1 MLANTIT
8 MTAIALVQKVKNLP
22 TVSHAA
28 LKLISLL
35 DKPSVDNDE
44 IVQII
49 KYDNVL
55 TAKLLRACNA
65 PSFGLGESVSSVDQA
80 VLILGHTQ
88 IFHIVMT
95 LAFGSV
101 MTVSTLPYTIEMN
114 ELWEHSLVTAMASQ
128 IVLDEVP
135 ELNSEANIAFTANL
149 LHDIGKM
156 VLAQTVKTEELS
168 EIRDRISRKQISG
181 TEAEKEVLELDHA
194 EVGAALLQSWRL
206 PENICEAVGNHHR
219 PVITTRPPLS
229 VEVHLANAVAHRA
242 KPPPGQ
248 SIHDTLIADNV
259 ATGLKINEEK
269 LAGMAKTFGESSEQM
284 DRFMAM
290 A

>member
-1 MLANTIT
+1 MS
-8 MTAIALVQKVKNLP
+8 AIALVQKVKDLP
-22 TVSHAA
+22 SVSHAA

-65 PSFGLGESVSSVDQA
+65 PSFGLGESVASVDQA

-101 MTVSTLPYTIEMN
+101 MTVSSLPYTIEMN
-114 ELWEHSLVTAMASQ
+114 ELWEHSLVTAVASE

-135 ELNSEANIAFTANL
+135 EVSAEANVAFTANL
-149 LHDIGKM
+149 LHDIGKV
-156 VLAQTVKTEELS
+156 VLAQTVKAEELS
-168 EIRDRISRKQISG
+168 EIRDRITRKQISG
-181 TEAEKEVLELDHA
+181 TDAEREVLGLDHA

-206 PENICEAVGNHHR
+206 PENIFEAVANHHR
-219 PVITTRPPLS
+219 PVVKSKPPLS
-229 VEVHLANAVAHRA
+229 VEVHIANAIAHRA

-248 SIHDTLIADNV
+248 SVHDPRIADTVTAAFSIQNKK
-259 ATGLKINEEK
+259 LEEMTAAFDK
-269 LAGMAKTFGESSEQM
+269 SSGRM

-290 A
+290 V

>member
-1 MLANTIT
+1 

-28 LKLISLL
+28 LKLINLL

-65 PSFGLGESVSSVDQA
+65 PAFGLGESVASVDQA

-101 MTVSTLPYTIEMN
+101 MTISSLPYTIEMN
-114 ELWEHSLVTAMASQ
+114 ELWEHSLVTAMASE
-128 IVLDEVP
+128 IVLDQVP
-135 ELNSEANIAFTANL
+135 GLNAELNVAFTANL
-149 LHDIGKM
+149 LHDIGKV
-156 VLAQTVKTEELS
+156 VLAQTVKAEELS

-181 TEAEKEVLELDHA
+181 TDAEKEVLGLDHA
-194 EVGAALLQSWRL
+194 EVGAALLQIWRL
-206 PENICEAVGNHHR
+206 PENIVEAVANHHN
-219 PVITTRPPLS
+219 PAMKSRPPLS
-229 VEVHLANAVAHRA
+229 AEVHIANAVAHRA

-248 SIHDTLIADNV
+248 SIHDPRITEAV
-259 ATGLKINEEK
+259 AAALKIKEEK
-269 LAGMAKTFGESSEQM
+269 LEEMAAAFGKSTEQM
-284 DRFMAM
+284 DRFMTM
-290 A
+290 V

>member
-1 MLANTIT
+1 MSKLLANTIT

-65 PSFGLGESVSSVDQA
+65 PSFGLGEAVSSVDQA

-101 MTVSTLPYTIEMN
+101 MTISSLPYTIEMN
-114 ELWEHSLVTAMASQ
+114 ELWEHSLVTAMAS
-128 IVLDEVP
+128 EMWR
-135 ELNSEANIAFTANL
+135 S
-149 LHDIGKM
+149 
-156 VLAQTVKTEELS
+156 S
-168 EIRDRISRKQISG
+168 
-181 TEAEKEVLELDHA
+181 
-194 EVGAALLQSWRL
+194 AA
-206 PENICEAVGNHHR
+206 
-219 PVITTRPPLS
+219 T
-229 VEVHLANAVAHRA
+229 
-242 KPPPGQ
+242 PG
-248 SIHDTLIADNV
+248 
-259 ATGLKINEEK
+259 
-269 LAGMAKTFGESSEQM
+269 
-284 DRFMAM
+284 
-290 A
+290 

>member
-1 MLANTIT
+1 

-28 LKLISLL
+28 LKLVSLL

-65 PSFGLGESVSSVDQA
+65 PSFGLGESVASVDQA

-101 MTVSTLPYTIEMN
+101 MTISSLPYTIEMN
-114 ELWEHSLVTAMASQ
+114 ELWEHSLVTAMAAQ
-128 IVLDEVP
+128 MVLDRVT
-135 ELNSEANIAFTANL
+135 ELNAEPNVAFTANL
-149 LHDIGKM
+149 LHDIGKV
-156 VLAQTVKTEELS
+156 VLAQTVKAEELS

-181 TEAEKEVLELDHA
+181 TDAEKEVLGLDHA
-194 EVGAALLQSWRL
+194 EVGAALLEIWRL
-206 PENICEAVGNHHR
+206 PENICEAVAHHHQPVMKPR
-219 PVITTRPPLS
+219 PALS
-229 VEVHLANAVAHRA
+229 AEVHIANAIAHRA
-242 KPPPGQ
+242 KPPPNQ
-248 SIHDTLIADNV
+248 SVHDPRISDSV
-259 ATGLKINEEK
+259 AAALNLKEEK
-269 LAGMAKTFGESSEQM
+269 LAEMAEAFGKSSEQT

-290 A
+290 V

>member
-1 MLANTIT
+1 
-8 MTAIALVQKVKNLP
+8 MTAIALVQKVKNLL

-35 DKPSVDNDE
+35 DKPTVDNEE

-88 IFHIVMT
+88 IFHTVMT

-101 MTVSTLPYTIEMN
+101 MTISSLPYTIEMN
-114 ELWEHSLVTAMASQ
+114 ELWEHSLVTAMAAE
-128 IVLDEVP
+128 IVLDQVP
-135 ELNSEANIAFTANL
+135 ELNAEANVAFTANL

-156 VLAQTVKTEELS
+156 VLAQTVKAEELS
-168 EIRDRISRKQISG
+168 EIRDRITRKQISG
-181 TEAEKEVLELDHA
+181 TDAEKEVLGLEHA
-194 EVGAALLQSWRL
+194 EVGGALLQIWRL
-206 PENICEAVGNHHR
+206 PESIVEAVSNHHR
-219 PVITTRPPLS
+219 PVMKSRPPLS
-229 VEVHLANAVAHRA
+229 VEVHIANAIAHRA

-248 SIHDTLIADNV
+248 SVHDPRVTDAV
-259 ATGLKINEEK
+259 AEALKINEQK
-269 LAGMAKTFGESSEQM
+269 LEEMAAVFSKSSEQM

-290 A
+290 V

>member
-1 MLANTIT
+1 

-35 DKPSVDNDE
+35 DKPSVDNEE

-101 MTVSTLPYTIEMN
+101 MTVSSLSYTIEMN

-128 IVLDEVP
+128 IVLDGVP
-135 ELNSEANIAFTANL
+135 ELSAETNVAFTANL

-156 VLAQTVKTEELS
+156 VLAQTVKLEELA
-168 EIRDRISRKQISG
+168 EIRDRISRKLISG
-181 TEAEKEVLELDHA
+181 VDAEKEVLGLDHA

-206 PENICEAVGNHHR
+206 PENIVEAVGNHHR
-219 PVITTRPPLS
+219 PVFKSRPPLS
-229 VEVHLANAVAHRA
+229 VVVHIANAVAHRA

-248 SIHDTLIADNV
+248 SVHDTNITEAVATALKIKEENV
-259 ATGLKINEEK
+259 AKMAEEFSK
-269 LAGMAKTFGESSEQM
+269 SAEQM

-290 A
+290 V

>member
-1 MLANTIT
+1 

-28 LKLISLL
+28 LKLVSLL

-65 PSFGLGESVSSVDQA
+65 PSFGLGESVASVDQA

-101 MTVSTLPYTIEMN
+101 MTISSLPYTIEMN
-114 ELWEHSLVTAMASQ
+114 ELWEHSLVTAMAAQ
-128 IVLDEVP
+128 MVLDRVP
-135 ELNSEANIAFTANL
+135 ELNAEANVAFTANL
-149 LHDIGKM
+149 LHDIGKV
-156 VLAQTVKTEELS
+156 VLAQTVKAEELS

-181 TEAEKEVLELDHA
+181 SDAEKEVLGLDHA
-194 EVGAALLQSWRL
+194 EVGAALLEIWRL
-206 PENICEAVGNHHR
+206 PENICEAVAHHHHPAMKPR
-219 PVITTRPPLS
+219 PALS
-229 VEVHLANAVAHRA
+229 AEVHIANAIAHRA
-242 KPPPGQ
+242 KPPPNQ
-248 SIHDTLIADNV
+248 SVHDPRISDSV
-259 ATGLKINEEK
+259 AAALGLKEEK
-269 LAGMAKTFGESSEQM
+269 LTEMAEAFGKSSEQT

-290 A
+290 V

>member
-1 MLANTIT
+1 

-65 PSFGLGESVSSVDQA
+65 PSFGLGEPVSSVDQA

-101 MTVSTLPYTIEMN
+101 MTISSLPYTIEMN
-114 ELWEHSLVTAMASQ
+114 ELWEHSLVTAMASE
-128 IVLDEVP
+128 IVLDEVT
-135 ELNSEANIAFTANL
+135 ELNAEANVAFTANL

-156 VLAQTVKTEELS
+156 VLAQTVKPEELS

-181 TEAEKEVLELDHA
+181 TDAEKEVLGLDHA

-206 PENICEAVGNHHR
+206 PESIIEAVANHHR
-219 PVITTRPPLS
+219 PAVKSRPPLS
-229 VEVHLANAVAHRA
+229 VEVHIANAMAHRA

-248 SIHDTLIADNV
+248 SVQDPRIADAV
-259 ATGLKINEEK
+259 AAALGINEEK
-269 LAGMAKTFGESSEQM
+269 MKSMTEDFGKSSERM

-290 A
+290 V

>member
-1 MLANTIT
+1 

-80 VLILGHTQ
+80 VLIMGHTQ

-101 MTVSTLPYTIEMN
+101 MTVATLPYTIEMN
-114 ELWEHSLVTAMASQ
+114 ELWEHSLVTAMASGL
-128 IVLDEVP
+128 VLDELP
-135 ELNSEANIAFTANL
+135 ELNAEANVAFTANL

-156 VLAQTVKTEELS
+156 VLAQTVKPEELS

-181 TEAEKEVLELDHA
+181 TDAEKEVLGLDHA
-194 EVGAALLQSWRL
+194 EVGEALLQSWRL

-219 PVITTRPPLS
+219 PPAKSSRPPLS
-229 VEVHLANAVAHRA
+229 VEVHIANAIAHRG

-248 SIHDTLIADNV
+248 SVHDTQITDAV
-259 ATGLKINEEK
+259 AAALKIKEEK
-269 LAGMAKTFGESSEQM
+269 LEQMTVTFGESSELM

-290 A
+290 V

>member
-1 MLANTIT
+1 

-35 DKPSVDNDE
+35 DKPTVDNEE

-88 IFHIVMT
+88 IFHTVMT

-101 MTVSTLPYTIEMN
+101 MTISSLPYTIEMN
-114 ELWEHSLVTAMASQ
+114 ELWEHSLVTAMAAE
-128 IVLDEVP
+128 IVLDQVP
-135 ELNSEANIAFTANL
+135 ELNAEANVAFTANL

-156 VLAQTVKTEELS
+156 VLAQTVKAEELS
-168 EIRDRISRKQISG
+168 EIRDRITRKQISG
-181 TEAEKEVLELDHA
+181 TDAEKEVLGLEHA
-194 EVGAALLQSWRL
+194 EVGGALLQIWRL
-206 PENICEAVGNHHR
+206 PESIVEAVSNHHR
-219 PVITTRPPLS
+219 PVMKSRPPLS
-229 VEVHLANAVAHRA
+229 VEVHIANAIAHRA

-248 SIHDTLIADNV
+248 SVHDPRVTDAV
-259 ATGLKINEEK
+259 AEALKINEQK
-269 LAGMAKTFGESSEQM
+269 LEEMAAVFSKSSEQM

-290 A
+290 V

>member
-1 MLANTIT
+1 

-28 LKLISLL
+28 LKLVNLL

-65 PSFGLGESVSSVDQA
+65 PSFGLGESVASVDQA

-101 MTVSTLPYTIEMN
+101 MTISSLPYTIEMN
-114 ELWEHSLVTAMASQ
+114 ELWEHSLVTAMAAQ
-128 IVLDEVP
+128 MVLDQVP
-135 ELNSEANIAFTANL
+135 ELNAEANVAFTANL
-149 LHDIGKM
+149 LHDIGKV
-156 VLAQTVKTEELS
+156 VLAQTVKAEELS

-181 TEAEKEVLELDHA
+181 TEAEKEVLGLDHA
-194 EVGAALLQSWRL
+194 EVGAALLEIWRL
-206 PENICEAVGNHHR
+206 PENICEAVAHHHSPVMKPR
-219 PVITTRPPLS
+219 PSLS
-229 VEVHLANAVAHRA
+229 AEVHIANAIAHRA
-242 KPPPGQ
+242 KPPPNQGV
-248 SIHDTLIADNV
+248 HDPRISETV
-259 ATGLKINEEK
+259 AAALGLKEEK
-269 LAGMAKTFGESSEQM
+269 LEEIAATFGKSTEQM

-290 A
+290 G

>member
-1 MLANTIT
+1 

-28 LKLISLL
+28 LKLVSLL

-65 PSFGLGESVSSVDQA
+65 PSFGLGESVASVDQA

-101 MTVSTLPYTIEMN
+101 MTISSLPYTIEMN
-114 ELWEHSLVTAMASQ
+114 ELWEHSLVTAMAAQ
-128 IVLDEVP
+128 IVLDRVP
-135 ELNSEANIAFTANL
+135 ELDAEANVAFTANL
-149 LHDIGKM
+149 LHDIGKV
-156 VLAQTVKTEELS
+156 VLAQTVKAEELS

-181 TEAEKEVLELDHA
+181 SDAEKEVLGLDHA
-194 EVGAALLQSWRL
+194 EVGAALLEIWRL
-206 PENICEAVGNHHR
+206 PENICEAVAHHHR
-219 PVITTRPPLS
+219 PAMKPRPALS
-229 VEVHLANAVAHRA
+229 AEVHIANAIAHRA
-242 KPPPGQ
+242 KPPPNQ
-248 SIHDTLIADNV
+248 SVHDPRIADTV
-259 ATGLKINEEK
+259 AAALNLKEKK
-269 LAGMAKTFGESSEQM
+269 LAEMAEAFGKSSEQT

-290 A
+290 V